1 MSEGIVYLVG
11 AGPGDP
17 SLLTLR
23 ARELIGMADV
33 LVYDYLVNE
42 RILGWRRD
50 ECEMIFVG
58 KKPGRHSISQ
68 DEIGDLL
75 ADRASNGK
83 LVVRLKGG
91 DPFVFGRGGEE
102 VPRLAAAGVAFE
114 IVPGVTAALAAA
126 ACAGI
131 PLTHRDLSSSLCFL
145 TGHEKADGE
154 ELQVKF
160 RDFAH
165 TEGTICIY
173 MGMGRL
179 KKIVGELMDGGMP
192 PETPVAVVQWAG
204 LPRQKGVLATL
215 GTVVEKAGEKGL
227 DSPAIIVVGEV
238 ARFYNDVSRPGEMPL
253 FGRRIMVTRSRH
265 QSSALSVK
273 LEEAGAEVIELPLIR
288 IKPAAAPDVVEEVFS
303 VIGEYDW
310 LIFTSANGVRHFFDL
325 FLEKFHDLR
334 ALGLLRIGVV
344 GPATARA
351 LGRYHIRADLIP
363 AKAVAEALADI
374 LIAQGVMDNLKILV
388 VTGNLSSDLL
398 VKKLED
404 ERAIVDT
411 LQVYETQ
418 KTDLSEHPA
427 ARIFREEGA
436 DAVIFAS
443 SSAVKSFVAQSE
455 NLSPGPEA
463 MKPLGVSIG
472 PLTSKAM
479 RECGLPVDVEAEDA
493 SIDSMVQALCKKLDR
508 A

>member
-17 SLLTLR
+17 GLLTLR
-23 ARELIGMADV
+23 ARDLIGEADV

-50 ECEMIFVG
+50 DCEMIFVG

-68 DEIGDLL
+68 DEISDLL
-75 ADRASNGK
+75 ADRAAKGK
-83 LVVRLKGG
+83 RVVRLKGG

-102 VPRLAAAGVAFE
+102 VPRLAEAGVNFE
-114 IVPGVTAALAAA
+114 IVPGVTAALAVA
-126 ACAGI
+126 ACTGI
-131 PLTHRDLSSSLCFL
+131 PLTHRDMSSSLCFL

-165 TEGTICIY
+165 TGGTLCIY

-179 KKIVGELMDGGMP
+179 KEIAGELINGGMP
-192 PETPVAVVQWAG
+192 AETPVAIVQWAG

-215 GTVVEKAGEKGL
+215 ETVAEKAEEKGL
-227 DSPAIIVVGEV
+227 DAPAIIVVGEV
-238 ARFYNDVSRPGEMPL
+238 ARFYNDVDRLGIMPL
-253 FGRRIMVTRSRH
+253 FGRRVIVTRSR
-265 QSSALSVK
+265 QQASVLSAK
-273 LEEAGAEVIELPLIR
+273 LEEAGAEVLELPLIR
-288 IKPAAAPDVVEEVFS
+288 IKQAADPDVVEEVFS

-310 LIFTSANGVRHFFDL
+310 LIFTSANGVKHFLEL

-363 AKAVAEALADI
+363 KKAVGEALADA
-374 LIAQGVMDNLKILV
+374 LIAQGILDNLKILV
-388 VTGNLSSDLL
+388 VTGNLSSDVL

-418 KTDLSEHPA
+418 KNDLSKHPA

-443 SSAVKSFVAQSE
+443 SSAVKSFVAQGE
-455 NLSPGPEA
+455 ALSPGPEA
-463 MKPLGVSIG
+463 LKPLGVSIG

-479 RECGLPVDVEAEDA
+479 REYGLLVDIEAEDA
-493 SIDSMVQALCKKLDR
+493 SIDSMVQALCEKLGK